1 MTQLRAA
8 RLIAVADLRRRMR
21 KRTFFLTAV
30 VGPIVLA
37 TIISLAFGGSTF
49 DATIGIV
56 DDDGSPVS
64 QRFVDGVTASEAD
77 GLSFEVLGSARAART
92 AVDDGDVGAAVV
104 VPAGFADSLQTDAP
118 GDLVVVTSSDG
129 VISAEIARAVAATF
143 TDRANAARLAAATS
157 VAAGGPVPTDDT
169 LAAIDLPVQVETT
182 GTGGDVS
189 PAAYFGP
196 SMGLLFLFLS
206 VSAIARDLL
215 AERRIGLLDRVR
227 AGPVSDAAILAG
239 KGAGVVVVG
248 VSSLLVIWA
257 VTSLGLGADWGD
269 PVGVVLLIVAAA
281 LVVAGVAGLIA
292 GVARTEQSADSLAT
306 AAAFVFALLGGT
318 FIPPGNLPDTLQ
330 RLTVLTPTG
339 WAMRGFAELS
349 AGGGDVASVVP
360 HLLVLLGWALVCGLA
375 AARLLPG
382 RLGAR

>member
-8 RLIAVADLRRRMR
+8 RLIALADLRRRMR
-21 KRTFFLTAV
+21 TRTFFLTAV
-30 VGPIVLA
+30 VGPLVLA
-37 TIISLAFGGSTF
+37 TIISLAFGGSSF
-49 DATIGIV
+49 DSTIGIV

-64 QRFVDGVTASEAD
+64 ERFVDGVSAVEAD
-77 GLSFEVLGSARAART
+77 GLSFEVLGSAREART
-92 AVDDGDVGAAVV
+92 KVDDGDVGAAVV
-104 VPAGFADSLQTDAP
+104 VPAGFADSLQTDTP
-118 GDLVVVTSSDG
+118 DDLVVLTSSDG
-129 VISAEIARAVAATF
+129 MVSAEIARAVAATF

-157 VAAGGPVPTDDT
+157 AALGGPVPSGDT
-169 LAAIDLPVQVETT
+169 LAAVDLPVQVETT

-215 AERRIGLLDRVR
+215 AEKRIGLLDRVR
-227 AGPVSDAAILAG
+227 AGPVGDAAILAG

-257 VTSLGLGADWGD
+257 VTSLALGADWGD
-269 PVGVVLLIVAAA
+269 PVGVVLLIMAAA

-292 GVARTEQSADSLAT
+292 GVARTEQAADSLAT
-306 AAAFVFALLGGT
+306 AVAFVFALLGGA

-330 RLTVLTPTG
+330 QLTLLTPTG
-339 WAMRGFAELS
+339 LALRGFAELS
-349 AGGGDVASVVP
+349 AGNGNVASIAP
-360 HLLVLLGWALVCGLA
+360 YLIALLAWALVTGVA
-375 AARLLPG
+375 AARLLPH
-382 RLGAR
+382 RLGTR